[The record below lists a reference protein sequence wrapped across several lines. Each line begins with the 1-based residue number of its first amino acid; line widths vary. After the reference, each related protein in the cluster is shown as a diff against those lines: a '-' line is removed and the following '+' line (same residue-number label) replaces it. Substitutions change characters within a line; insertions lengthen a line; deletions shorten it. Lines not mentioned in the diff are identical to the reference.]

1 MQGYYVAGID
11 VHKAMLAVVVSEVK
25 PGECEF
31 QRRRF
36 GTTRSQ
42 LRELTEWLL
51 GLGVHEV
58 VMESTARYWRPVWV
72 ALEETGIRRHLAHAH
87 SNGARRGR
95 KSDFRDAERL
105 IHRLVAGE
113 LVLSYVPE
121 DEQQGWRLLTRTRYQ
136 LVCERGR
143 VHSQIEGLLEDA
155 QIKLSSV
162 ITDLLGASGRRIL
175 QALVEQEGRH
185 NPAKLAELGHAKLRA
200 SREKLTD
207 ALDGRWLERHRF
219 LLRLHL
225 ERIHQLDVQI
235 EEIQQQTA
243 SAMQSCQEAVARLVQ
258 VPGIRTEGAL
268 QMLAEIGP
276 TAAAFPTP
284 GQLASWVGVC
294 PGQQES
300 AGQSYS
306 QRSAKGNW
314 QMRRLLSQAA
324 HAAAHAK
331 GSFFESFY
339 RRLVAKRGPA
349 KAIWALAHKLC
360 RLIWKILHEGAEYQ
374 EQGHPT
380 STLQTIRR
388 RQRRIAAE
396 FRKLGY
402 QVQFTVLPPAT
413 PR

>member
-1 MQGYYVAGID
+1 MQAYYVAGID

-25 PGECEF
+25 AGECEF

-42 LRELTEWLL
+42 LRELAEWFAEV
-51 GLGVHEV
+51 GVQEV
-58 VMESTARYWRPVWV
+58 VMESTARYWRPVWI
-72 ALEETGIRRHLAHAH
+72 ALEDSGLKRHLAHAH

-105 IHRLVAGE
+105 VHRLVAGE

-121 DEQQGWRLLTRTRYQ
+121 DEQQGWRYLTRTRYQ

-143 VHSQIEGLLEDA
+143 VQSQIEGLLEDA

-175 QALVEQEGRH
+175 EALAQQQGEH
-185 NPAKLAELGHAKLRA
+185 DPAKLAALGHAKLRA
-200 SREKLTD
+200 SREELTD
-207 ALDGRWLERHRF
+207 ALDGRWLDRHRF
-219 LLRLHL
+219 LLGLHL
-225 ERIHQLDVQI
+225 ARIRQLDSQI
-235 EEIQQQTA
+235 EQLQQQTA
-243 SAMQSCQEAVARLVQ
+243 TAMRSCQEAVARLIQ

-276 TAAAFPTP
+276 TAEAFPSP

-324 HAAAHAK
+324 HAASHAK
-331 GSFFESFY
+331 GSFFESLY
-339 RRLVAKRGPA
+339 RRLVVRIGPQ
-349 KAIWALAHKLC
+349 KAIWAIAHRLC
-360 RLIWKILHEGAEYQ
+360 RLIWKIVHEGVHYH
-374 EQGHPT
+374 EQGAPI
-380 STLQTIRR
+380 SSPKSIRR
-388 RQRRIAAE
+388 RQLKLTAE
-396 FRKLGY
+396 FHKLGF
-402 QVQFTVLPPAT
+402 QVQFTPIQRVHP
-413 PR
+413 

>member
-1 MQGYYVAGID
+1 MQAYNVAGID
-11 VHKAMLAVVVSEVK
+11 VHKAMLAVVVSEVRA
-25 PGECEF
+25 GECEF

-36 GTTRSQ
+36 GTRRSQ
-42 LRELTEWLL
+42 LRELAEWLTE
-51 GLGVHEV
+51 LGVQEV

-72 ALEETGIRRHLAHAH
+72 ALEDTGLKRHLAHAH

-105 IHRLVAGE
+105 VHRLVAGE

-121 DEQQGWRLLTRTRYQ
+121 DEQQGWRWLTRTRYQ

-143 VHSQIEGLLEDA
+143 VQSQIEALLEDA

-175 QALVEQEGRH
+175 EALAQQPGRYD
-185 NPAKLAELGHAKLRA
+185 PEKLAELGHAKLRA
-200 SREKLTD
+200 SREELTD
-207 ALDGRWLERHRF
+207 ALDGRWLDRHGF

-225 ERIHQLDVQI
+225 ERVRQLDSQI
-235 EEIQQQTA
+235 EQLQSQTA
-243 SAMQSCQEAVARLVQ
+243 AAMQSCQEAVARLVQ
-258 VPGIRTEGAL
+258 VPGIRTEAAL

-276 TAAAFPTP
+276 TAEAFPSP
-284 GQLASWVGVC
+284 EQMASWVGVC

-300 AGQSYS
+300 AGQSHS

-331 GSFFESFY
+331 GSFFESLY
-339 RRLVAKRGPA
+339 RRLVVKIGPP
-349 KAIWALAHKLC
+349 KAIWAVAHRLC
-360 RLIWKILHEGAEYQ
+360 RLIWKILHQGVPYQ
-374 EQGHPT
+374 EQGVPAA
-380 STLQTIRR
+380 SPKSIRNRQLKLQ
-388 RQRRIAAE
+388 AE
-396 FRKLGY
+396 FRKLGF
-402 QVQFTVLPPAT
+402 QVQFTPLPLVHP
-413 PR
+413 